1 MNKDRIGSFFL
12 FAFGLVI
19 AVSSVG
25 LSIGTIKEPGAGL
38 FPLIIA
44 ISLCVVSLISWFKP
58 VHNVQ
63 VEWKGS
69 LKRVNTKPLKIIFIS
84 TLFVIGMEPVGY
96 LTMALLYLFCLFSWV
111 CQYKP
116 GKSLLLTCIIAPLS
130 WLFFVKALSLLLPVG
145 PFGF

>member
-12 FAFGLVI
+12 FAFGLAMV
-19 AVSSVG
+19 VGSVG

-44 ISLCVVSLISWFKP
+44 TSLCGVSLISWLKP
-58 VHNVQ
+58 AQDVK

-69 LKRVNTKPLKIIFIS
+69 LKRVNTKPWKIIFIS
-84 TLFVIGMEPVGY
+84 ILFVLGMEPFGY
-96 LTMALLYLFCLFSWV
+96 LTMALLYLFCLFFWV

-116 GKSLLLTCIIAPLS
+116 GKSLLLTGIIAPLS
-130 WLFFVKALSLLLPVG
+130 WLFFAKALSLLLPVG